1 MNSGLYAKYC
11 LSVLCIKHFAKFTG
25 KHLNQGLFQEHLQQQ
40 NTEITSKSHE
50 TLRKLCLSI
59 KFPDQKIK
67 RKFILRSVI
76 LQNPSRRLLLRE
88 VYMSLTCTQ
97 FFYFLILIFNNK
109 SQRVKP
115 LATGHKIAILTE
127 CVPVQKS
134 AKAATRGVHRCFPVN
149 SVKFLRAPHRRPLVV
164 ASRSDMLS
172 FPKINFH

>member
-76 LQNPSRRLLLRE
+76 LQNPSRWLHLRE
-88 VYMSLTCTQ
+88 VCMSLTCTQ
-97 FFYFLILIFNNK
+97 FFYLLILIFNNK

-127 CVPVQKS
+127 WERMRACSKICKS
-134 AKAATRGVHRCFPVN
+134 SYSRCSQVF
-149 SVKFLRAPHRRPLVV
+149 SCKFCEI
-164 ASRSDMLS
+164 SKSTS
-172 FPKINFH
+172 